1 LAIDNEKK
9 KAGHLFTVG
18 RKTTTTT
25 AAAAAGGGGDVV
37 AQDSFF

>member
-1 LAIDNEKK
+1 LAIDNGKK
-9 KAGHLFTVG
+9 KAGHSFTVG

-25 AAAAAGGGGDVV
+25 AAAAGGGDDVV